1 LTAESTGD
9 DVRAL
14 QEELRRLG
22 APIKADGVVG
32 RNTIV
37 AAAQAFARIG
47 VTIAPDSVP
56 AASVLWLPNPAVSV
70 SQCEL
75 PGGVPVDQ
83 GATMA
88 TFAPTSPRVAVID
101 PPSDLVPGSRVA
113 IVGEVPYAVD
123 DEGIVDVPDL
133 SVLGAAGNVDVS
145 ASEVKPIDARL
156 ALSEPVQVSVVVPS
170 AVFGV
175 DGVRGCVSSRGDRY
189 PVEILGS
196 QLGETIVV
204 FPDGKRP
211 ERVDT
216 RPDSRSSCP

>member
-1 LTAESTGD
+1 M
-9 DVRAL
+9 
-14 QEELRRLG
+14 
-22 APIKADGVVG
+22 G

-56 AASVLWLPNPAVSV
+56 AASVLWLPTPTVSV
-70 SQCEL
+70 SQCDL
-75 PGGVPVDQ
+75 SAGVPVDH

-88 TFAPTSPRVAVID
+88 TFASTSPRVTVID
-101 PPSDLVPGSRVA
+101 PPGDLLPGARVV
-113 IVGEVPYAVD
+113 IVGEGRYAVD
-123 DEGIVDVPDL
+123 DDGVVQVADL
-133 SVLGAAGNVDVS
+133 PALGAAGNVDVS
-145 ASEVKPIDARL
+145 ASEAKPIDARL

-189 PVEILGS
+189 QVEILGS

-204 FPDGKRP
+204 FPNGKKP
-211 ERVDT
+211 ERVDS
-216 RPDSRSSCP
+216 RPDAHSPCG